1 MTLRS
6 LSSLNPGRELK
17 SGLWSA
23 LGAIKVTRT
32 RMKKIRI
39 SLSSALSTVQDT
51 NTIPFLFLAGVDVI
65 PLKFQAATLRDSF
78 VQYGLFYIQLNV
90 ISLSIIET
98 MSVLRSCIIYPSP

>member
-1 MTLRS
+1 MTLRP

-32 RMKKIRI
+32 RMKTIRI

-51 NTIPFLFLAGVDVI
+51 NTIPFLFLAGVGVI
-65 PLKFQAATLRDSF
+65 PLKFQAATLHRDSF

-90 ISLSIIET
+90 S
-98 MSVLRSCIIYPSP
+98 SPDRL